1 MSLHMIIRT
10 KLRADETP
18 MLVDYLS
25 ANNLDRLVDSRAA
38 ERTSERPLSSNFF
51 LGMHQIQ
58 KNRKYFFHR
67 QALLTCH
74 GIDDEA
80 EFSALIPQAQ
90 PRLHLLNAP

>member
-18 MLVDYLS
+18 MLVDDLS

-51 LGMHQIQ
+51 LGMH
-58 KNRKYFFHR
+58 
-67 QALLTCH
+67 
-74 GIDDEA
+74 
-80 EFSALIPQAQ
+80 
-90 PRLHLLNAP
+90 

>member
-51 LGMHQIQ
+51 LGMH
-58 KNRKYFFHR
+58 
-67 QALLTCH
+67 
-74 GIDDEA
+74 
-80 EFSALIPQAQ
+80 
-90 PRLHLLNAP
+90 